1 MAFIR
6 YKTIYGKRYAYE
18 ITSYWDKELKKPRTK
33 SKYIGIVDDCTNE
46 IAKFIKKPKL
56 VEKLILDFG
65 DGYFVNEVIKSSILF
80 APLKHIL
87 TIIPELIPLII
98 YKIVT
103 QSAMKNF
110 QAWCDTNV
118 LSILYKNLNLSSQKI
133 SNVLDI
139 LGKEE
144 MQRSFFKEYNQSIRC
159 VKKSIII
166 DATCMPTTINHQFN
180 AWGKSDGGI
189 QEQFKLLCVVDQNS
203 KLPLFYRFISGNI
216 TDIKTLT
223 TTILELEA
231 MGIKDNSVLL
241 DAGFFSE
248 QNIKDLYTHRINFI
262 TRIPNSRR
270 IFKNALN
277 ETVLQL
283 ENIDNVHLYGER
295 TIFIKKIK
303 INLYEKNA
311 YLYLILDPVKKMKD
325 MQDAMVEFANISRKT
340 KNDKQ
345 QYAQLLLS
353 AGVIGLVSSKS
364 IPEKEILSC
373 YYLRQS
379 VEQIFGFLKDDLNL
393 LPIRQHNDSTIRG
406 YLFLQFIALIIFI
419 TVREKLNNKY
429 TVEKILMILRGIKCK
444 VFEDQ
449 IITTELTK
457 EQKLILENCNIIM
470 PKKMG
475 I

>member
-231 MGIKDNSVLL
+231 MGIKNNSVLL

-262 TRIPNSRR
+262 TRIPHSRR

-283 ENIDNVHLYGER
+283 ENIDNVHL
-295 TIFIKKIK
+295 
-303 INLYEKNA
+303 
-311 YLYLILDPVKKMKD
+311 
-325 MQDAMVEFANISRKT
+325 S
-340 KNDKQ
+340 
-345 QYAQLLLS
+345 
-353 AGVIGLVSSKS
+353 
-364 IPEKEILSC
+364 
-373 YYLRQS
+373 
-379 VEQIFGFLKDDLNL
+379 
-393 LPIRQHNDSTIRG
+393 
-406 YLFLQFIALIIFI
+406 
-419 TVREKLNNKY
+419 
-429 TVEKILMILRGIKCK
+429 
-444 VFEDQ
+444 
-449 IITTELTK
+449 
-457 EQKLILENCNIIM
+457 
-470 PKKMG
+470 
-475 I
+475 